1 MDHRHRSYVGRPM
14 TSVMEAA
21 GVVGVSIRLWS
32 GVVGPKKDGNV
43 WWSNVMMRDQ
53 TFFVQLAKDVRLG
66 VQELMEEYKELADQE
81 AAARRWRQL
90 CVEDAEVVLDAVR
103 AARLRGLPW
112 QLFEK
117 CIAGQTPRQIIRSD
131 KSRPGWSILGEL
143 QNWVMVVDTA
153 LEPEKIERLLTL
165 RRRMA

>member
-1 MDHRHRSYVGRPM
+1 M

-21 GVVGVSIRLWS
+21 GVVGVSIKLWS
-32 GVVGPKKDGNV
+32 GSVGPKKDGNV

-66 VQELMEEYKELADQE
+66 VQEMMEPYVAKAADE
-81 AAARRWRQL
+81 AANRRWRQQ
-90 CVEDAEVVLDAVR
+90 CVEDAEVALNAVR
-103 AARLRGLPW
+103 AARMRGLPW

-117 CIAGQTPRQIIRSD
+117 CIEGQTPRQLIRGCKD
-131 KSRPGWSILGEL
+131 RPGWSILGEL

>member
-1 MDHRHRSYVGRPM
+1 M

-21 GVVGVSIRLWS
+21 GVVEVSVRLWS
-32 GVVGPKKDGNV
+32 GSVGPKKDGNV

-66 VQELMEEYKELADQE
+66 VQEMMEPYAALAERE
-81 AAARRWRQL
+81 AANRRWRQQ
-90 CVEDAEVVLDAVR
+90 CVEDAELVLNAVR

-112 QLFEK
+112 ELFEK
-117 CIAGQTPRQIIRSD
+117 CIAGQTPRQLVRSVKD
-131 KSRPGWSILGEL
+131 RPGWSILGEL
-143 QNWVMVVDTA
+143 QNWVLVVDAA

-165 RRRMA
+165 RRMMA

>member
-1 MDHRHRSYVGRPM
+1 M

-21 GVVGVSIRLWS
+21 GVVEVSIKLWS
-32 GVVGPKKDGNV
+32 GSVGPKKDGNV

-66 VQELMEEYKELADQE
+66 VQEMMEPYAARAADE
-81 AAARRWRQL
+81 AAARRWRQQ
-90 CVEDAEVVLDAVR
+90 CVEDAELVLNAVR
-103 AARLRGLPW
+103 EARLKGLPW

-117 CIAGQTPRQIIRSD
+117 CIAGQTPRQIIRGD
-131 KSRPGWSILGEL
+131 KKRPGWSILGEL
-143 QNWVMVVDTA
+143 QNWVLVVDTA

-165 RRRMA
+165 RRMMA